1 MYKNIRKSL
10 AISIMLSAGIYTA
23 SAAELLTS
31 ISNLIDGIGTIL
43 SVSVSA
49 VLFSLATLTFFVVV
63 INFIWKRRSG
73 DAHGMEQAK
82 QMLGWTVIGLFVM
95 FSIWGLV
102 LFLQNNLF
110 GGAAATSVAKP
121 QTTWTGAG
129 VANCDGTMQNGVCYP
144 MP

>member
-1 MYKNIRKSL
+1 
-10 AISIMLSAGIYTA
+10 MLD
-23 SAAELLTS
+23 S
-31 ISNLIDGIGTIL
+31 ISKLIDGIGNIL

-49 VLFSLATLTFFVVV
+49 VLFSLATLTFFAVV

-73 DAHGMEQAK
+73 DGHGLEQAK

-129 VANCDGTMQNGVCYP
+129 AAKCDGTMSNGVCYP
-144 MP
+144 NP

>member
-1 MYKNIRKSL
+1 
-10 AISIMLSAGIYTA
+10 MLD
-23 SAAELLTS
+23 S
-31 ISNLIDGIGTIL
+31 ISKLINGIGTIL

-49 VLFSLATLTFFVVV
+49 VLFSLATLTFFAVV

-110 GGAAATSVAKP
+110 GGAAATSVGKP
-121 QTTWTGAG
+121 QTTWTGNGA
-129 VANCDGTMQNGVCYP
+129 AACDGTIQNGVCYP